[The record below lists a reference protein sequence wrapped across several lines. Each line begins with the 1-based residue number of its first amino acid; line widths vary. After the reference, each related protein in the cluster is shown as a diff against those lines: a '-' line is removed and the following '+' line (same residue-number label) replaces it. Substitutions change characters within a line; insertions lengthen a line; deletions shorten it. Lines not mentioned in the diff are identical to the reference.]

1 MTIQDIR
8 VTIAMTDFLAEE
20 FAAFQPDVVY
30 SDSACFWGKLS
41 AWKFQVPL
49 VVSTSTFAFN
59 QLSSQYMKH
68 SPAEMADMM
77 VGHPVEL
84 NIKRPDVVEPRARKG
99 LLALVSSDNDT
110 DSVVYTSKA
119 FQPYA
124 ESFSAHI
131 CSRVRPCARIF
142 CRLRKRLVR
151 WSISRWERSSTIAR
165 ISTKTAL
172 QH

>member
-8 VTIAMTDFLAEE
+8 VTIAVTDFLAEE
-20 FAAFQPDVVY
+20 FAAFQSDVVY

-77 VGHPVEL
+77 FGLPKISREMKKL
-84 NIKRPDVVEPRARKG
+84 EPLGYPRKG

-165 ISTKTAL
+165 ISTKTTL